1 MADTMARRI
10 RDLEYWRNGNGSKG
24 AEERLRDVETLAEEV
39 KTGKA
44 CTAKDTLGSIQ
55 KKIDKLEKQSIWILL
70 LLGILHAQKIPEILT
85 FLKGLTP

>member
-24 AEERLRDVETLAEEV
+24 AETRLRDVETLAEEV

-55 KKIDKLEKQSIWILL
+55 KKIDKLEKQSIRNS
-70 LLGILHAQKIPEILT
+70 GSGAHVQPAQG
-85 FLKGLTP
+85 GLS